1 MKDKEMQQTPS
12 SIFITKNL
20 SLRLLFFAP
29 DLKAHFHTVCWWVC
43 MHFDGLTLLV
53 NFECVLF
60 FKILD
65 NLLLESGKL
74 FLLFP

>member
-1 MKDKEMQQTPS
+1 
-12 SIFITKNL
+12 
-20 SLRLLFFAP
+20 
-29 DLKAHFHTVCWWVC
+29 